1 MQQLKPFD
9 QGSYTPAMQAEL
21 TGRCF
26 VHGCWSDLSWFWS
39 QTGTQ
44 ECAVLLVMQAD
55 VQRKDYLPT
64 CDVALGSTL
73 HAHFTT
79 AAHDHVHGIA
89 HSILPGDY
97 VACFEVRLACAKL
110 LNNVVML

>member
-1 MQQLKPFD
+1 MAVGHD
-9 QGSYTPAMQAEL
+9 ISG
-21 TGRCF
+21 
-26 VHGCWSDLSWFWS
+26 FWS

-55 VQRKDYLPT
+55 VHRKSYLPT
-64 CDVALGSTL
+64 CDIVLGSTL

-89 HSILPGDY
+89 HSILPGDC
-97 VACFEVRLACAKL
+97 VACFEVRLACGKS
-110 LNNVVML
+110 LNHVVMFLLKLQMQLEEQLSGNSQTTTMTAA